1 MDADKGDYVEEEG
14 HLAPPPQ
21 LDGGGAVVDSEE
33 LRAGAQDER
42 AAAATEAARLADG
55 AKQAAQESALLE
67 AREERDRLAAVA
79 SPLDEAKR
87 SLEAAR
93 RKRDALYSQLESAE
107 VHLATVAAARNAAE
121 RKLDRLAER
130 EGRQRQVSPVRNA
143 PPVSLGQAPSAS
155 DAKAM
160 RDSLKRVKEEIRAM
174 ELRLPAHEEARFH
187 VEKLQNERRSA
198 KMRAAALKAEI
209 RRLLDETTR
218 ERGVLAALEAG
229 AAPTDTERRDNA
241 EVVRLKTAIAAENTA
256 RASAERDA
264 AATAR
269 KLRVVHTA
277 LAGFFTAHRLSSAN
291 CTREEHG
298 AALAEYVAACSS
310 TVHEAEKR
318 VGFLEGKAERLQ
330 QLYDEAA
337 GELTK
342 VVHART
348 RRAMR
353 RRRPL
358 PALEPGI
365 ERAAPEEL
373 PAAPPPE
380 PILERQ
386 RPWRTGTKP
395 RSAATAPSP
404 RLAKAAP
411 KQAPKQA
418 RSPVRGGRRS
428 GRKLE
433 ERAANVPTDRGAS
446 NSAPA
451 PKPFFGLAA
460 AETKTTEAAEPTQAT
475 VAQVVEAVEEEGAM
489 ADIDVTQAV
498 GAMEYRGGA
507 SVARQGSDERTGAM
521 AEQVAQDASTHHEPA
536 DMVGRGDAADMQE
549 ETAVAAVETSSKAKS
564 ESESE
569 VEAVETLMPVLMPA
583 EATEPSQG
591 FTDDTQAEGEKGTET
606 DEKREEEEDT
616 ATRLSTKPSPAQP
629 EPSEATGK
637 ASKEREAEAEAEAEA
652 DMEAEVAVVEAEA
665 EAEVLAVVDVEAEA
679 EEESKAEAE
688 QEEEQEGDGEAEVEA
703 DAKAGS
709 EIEQDVSTTA
719 VTAVADTLEG
729 ERVTVGQ
736 AEDGAVEDTTA
747 DKVGKEA
754 KADEV
759 EGSATPT
766 WEAEVEGG
774 AAAEGEAAAGRV
786 EASEEAA
793 GETAAPAAAP
803 PPSDDL
809 GVDDALQGQLP
820 SSDDHDDMVMDDE

>member
-1 MDADKGDYVEEEG
+1 MPDADKGDYVEEEG

-107 VHLATVAAARNAAE
+107 VRLATVAAARNAAE

-460 AETKTTEAAEPTQAT
+460 AETKAEAAEPTQAT
-475 VAQVVEAVEEEGAM
+475 VAQVAEAVEEEGAM

-536 DMVGRGDAADMQE
+536 DMV
-549 ETAVAAVETSSKAKS
+549 
-564 ESESE
+564 
-569 VEAVETLMPVLMPA
+569 AVETLMPVLMPA

-591 FTDDTQAEGEKGTET
+591 FTDETQAEGEKGTET
-606 DEKREEEEDT
+606 DEKREEDEDT

-637 ASKEREAEAEAEAEA
+637 ASKEREAEAEAEA
-652 DMEAEVAVVEAEA
+652 DMEAEVAVDEAEA

-754 KADEV
+754 KADKV